1 MRPIHWLH
9 ISDFHLR
16 QSESSPQDTVL
27 TAMLDDIKRRCN
39 QDLVFDF
46 VLATGD
52 FAFSGKKSEYALAEN
67 FFEQLTNLTGIPR
80 KMIFCVP
87 GNHDVDRDRQ
97 KMCFAGTR
105 GKLQSQTDVYAF
117 LNCDEERDT
126 LLRRLSNFHEFQER
140 FFIGQQRK
148 LTDDNLGYV
157 SVIDV
162 DEIRIAIMGLNS
174 AWLAEGGRSD
184 HGQILL
190 GEKQVMNAIN
200 IVNTDNPHLIIGMG
214 HHPFYFFQD
223 FDLITKHRLEETCD
237 FFHCGHLHVPNASSV
252 ASLSGNC
259 LMLAAGASFESREA
273 HNAYTVIKLDPL
285 RAQAEVTFVQYN
297 PSDSAFTY
305 EYKQNYPH
313 ELSAADPCSLEELA
327 AAIAY
332 NYPDANDLS
341 YYLSALLLSAMS
353 EIPIQTDDAIVF
365 GTVDLTEQ
373 QSDDILATTTEEF
386 LAVRR
391 AITLLHGRKS
401 LDEILTNYGSS
412 IGKYAQTLEGLGES
426 DKDLQ
431 DKLAA
436 RNTNARQLAGVK
448 ASGSFQYTSAL
459 LDELLAAEEWDKLRE
474 QAERGCEL
482 DDLATATKSKRMLA
496 LCLANSSEVESRQR
510 ATDLYR
516 ELVESDEGK
525 AEDWAALATLLVDD
539 GDNEQAKTAVMRAIE
554 TFPDSVDGFVQI
566 GMKIVEATGNLE
578 FREWLRSHK
587 KN

>member
-27 TAMLDDIKRRCN
+27 TAMLNDIKRRCD

-52 FAFSGKKSEYALAEN
+52 FAFSGKKSEYVLAEN
-67 FFEQLTNLTGIPR
+67 FFEQLTNLIGIPR
-80 KMIFCVP
+80 KMIFCIP
-87 GNHDVDRDRQ
+87 GNHDIDRDRY
-97 KMCFAGTR
+97 KRCFTGVR
-105 GKLQSQTDVYAF
+105 DNLQNQTDVYEF
-117 LNCDEERDT
+117 LNCDEERDI
-126 LLRRLSNFHEFQER
+126 LLQRLSNFFEFQER
-140 FFIGQQRK
+140 FFSGQQRTY
-148 LTDDNLGYV
+148 TDDNLAYV
-157 SVIDV
+157 SVIDI

-174 AWLAEGGRSD
+174 AWLAEGGQSD
-184 HGQILL
+184 HGKILL
-190 GEKQVMNAIN
+190 GEKQVNNAIN
-200 IVNTDNPHLIIGMG
+200 IANNHNPHIVIGMG
-214 HHPFYFFQD
+214 HHPFSFFNN
-223 FDLITKHRLEETCD
+223 FDIIAKRLLEGACH

-252 ASLSGNC
+252 VSHSGHCLTLS
-259 LMLAAGASFESREA
+259 AGASYESREA

-285 RAQAEVTFVQYN
+285 RAQAEITFVQYS
-297 PSDSAFTY
+297 PSDCAFTY

-313 ELSAADPCSLEELA
+313 EVSAADPCSLEELA
-327 AAIAY
+327 AAISY
-332 NYPDANDLS
+332 NYPDANDLC
-341 YYLSALLLSAMS
+341 YYLSALLLGAMS

-373 QSDDILATTTEEF
+373 QSDGILATTTEEF

-412 IGKYAQTLEGLGES
+412 IGKYAQALEDLGES

-431 DKLAA
+431 DNLAA

-516 ELVESDEGK
+516 ELVESDAGK
-525 AEDWAALATLLVDD
+525 AEDWAGLATLLVDG
-539 GDNEQAKTAVMRAIE
+539 GDNEQAKKAVMRAIE

-566 GMKIVEATGNLE
+566 GMKIVEVTGNLE

-587 KN
+587 RN